1 MFAFGAITRTIPGQ
15 SDDFDL
21 ERGREEVEED
31 EPSPEPIVIPTNSE
45 GKVFLK
51 SVFSVLWCDFIYL
64 RTNHTSVFLF
74 QLF

>member
-15 SDDFDL
+15 RDDFDL

-51 SVFSVLWCDFIYL
+51 SVFSLCFGLIL
-64 RTNHTSVFLF
+64 
-74 QLF
+74 